1 MGILHFRWLVDF
13 GLVILIFMVQLIIYP
28 SFKFYEK
35 HALVKWHAKYTSK
48 IFYIVF
54 PLMMAQLIL
63 SIVMIL
69 LVQSLYTI
77 ASLSSIVL
85 LFLMTFLIFVPLHN
99 AISKGKATTYLLR
112 QLVRKN
118 WLRTILWVLI
128 FLWTSIELYA
138 TSNIVQ

>member
-1 MGILHFRWLVDF
+1 MELLHFRWLVDF
-13 GLVILIFMVQLIIYP
+13 GLVVLIVMVQMVIYP

-35 HALVKWHAKYTSK
+35 HALEKWHAKYTSR

-63 SIVMIL
+63 SIIMIL
-69 LVQSLYTI
+69 SVLSLYTI
-77 ASLSSIVL
+77 ASLLGVVV
-85 LFLMTFLIFVPLHN
+85 LFLLTFLIFVPMHN
-99 AISKGKATTYLLR
+99 AISEGKATTYLLK

-128 FLWTSIELYA
+128 FLWTSVELYP
-138 TSNIVQ
+138 QQL

>member
-1 MGILHFRWLVDF
+1 MELLYFRWLIDF
-13 GLVILIFMVQLIIYP
+13 GLVVLIVIVQMVIYP

-35 HALVKWHAKYTSK
+35 PALEKWHAKYTSR

-54 PLMMAQLIL
+54 PLMMAQLVLSIIMIL
-63 SIVMIL
+63 S
-69 LVQSLYTI
+69 VQSLYTI

-128 FLWTSIELYA
+128 FLGTSFELFL
-138 TSNIVQ
+138 Q